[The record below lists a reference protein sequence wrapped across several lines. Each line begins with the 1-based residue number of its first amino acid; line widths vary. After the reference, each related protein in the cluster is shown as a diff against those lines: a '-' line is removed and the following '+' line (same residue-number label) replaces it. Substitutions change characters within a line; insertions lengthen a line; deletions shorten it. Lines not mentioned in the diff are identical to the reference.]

1 MEVGVVWRLGLEAHL
16 FKGLTTRQAACR
28 TVQARVRSRVR
39 CDSSPG
45 APPLCHTGG
54 RQCPAT
60 KVPGRRVCKR
70 AGQGKASAE
79 ATDLSCV
86 HGSQQRA
93 AQRGLCSQQR
103 GCYNFF
109 SHPDRICLPASMC
122 KGDNWLGFARVI
134 YVISEN
140 GRRGEEACNIVC
152 FPMRYVGHARGCFNQ
167 LRTIPGVAAATIV
180 FCDLGTARI

>member
-79 ATDLSCV
+79 ATDLSFV

-93 AQRGLCSQQR
+93 AHRVLQTKLHREGSAHSREVAIIFFHTQTESAFQLLCV
-103 GCYNFF
+103 
-109 SHPDRICLPASMC
+109 
-122 KGDNWLGFARVI
+122 RVI
-134 YVISEN
+134 I
-140 GRRGEEACNIVC
+140 GWDLRG
-152 FPMRYVGHARGCFNQ
+152 
-167 LRTIPGVAAATIV
+167 
-180 FCDLGTARI
+180 